1 MSLPGLNN
9 LLNNHRLTHQC
20 GAHTRKNN
28 DVKQRSQLFGYWPAS
43 QPNAAAP
50 NFPVPGAPAPSYSMP
65 ALRSRLRPFAAC
77 RSACGDGVRNRR
89 DGITALSSL
98 YMMSWRGVE
107 LSDLSWIGFTAIGGL
122 VIWQLWQG
130 ARWAHILVIVD
141 CALYLT
147 LNLTGLLL
155 LPVLSQAGVPV
166 LEVVGLAGAY
176 HYGDPNVFFVLLIGR
191 TALDVVLHI
200 AIIILL
206 AQPQVLQYFKAHEDL
221 RSMGVK

>member
-1 MSLPGLNN
+1 MLNN
-9 LLNNHRLTHQC
+9 APNSSAT
-20 GAHTRKNN
+20 G
-28 DVKQRSQLFGYWPAS
+28 PAS

-65 ALRSRLRPFAAC
+65 GSYGVVYVPSQPVALRAAMGC
-77 RSACGDGVRNRR
+77 AIAVMVLG
-89 DGITALSSL
+89 ALSSL
-98 YMMSWRGVE
+98 YVMAWRGVE
-107 LSDLSWIGFTAIGGL
+107 FAGLSWIGFTAIGGL

-176 HYGDPNVFFVLLIGR
+176 HYGDPNVFFVLALGR

-221 RSMGVK
+221 RSMCVK

>member
-1 MSLPGLNN
+1 MLNN
-9 LLNNHRLTHQC
+9 APNPSAT
-20 GAHTRKNN
+20 
-28 DVKQRSQLFGYWPAS
+28 DPAP

-65 ALRSRLRPFAAC
+65 GSYGVVYVPSQPVALRAAMGC
-77 RSACGDGVRNRR
+77 AIAVMVLG
-89 DGITALSSL
+89 ALSSL
-98 YMMSWRGVE
+98 YVMAWRGVE
-107 LSDLSWIGFTAIGGL
+107 FAGLSWIGFTAIGGL

-141 CALYLT
+141 CALYLV
-147 LNLTGLLL
+147 LNLLGLLL
-155 LPVLSQAGVPV
+155 LPLLRQIGVPV
-166 LEVVGLAGAY
+166 LEVIGLAGAY
-176 HYGDPNVFFVLLIGR
+176 HYGDPNVFFVLALGR

-221 RSMGVK
+221 RSMCVK

>member
-1 MSLPGLNN
+1 MLNN
-9 LLNNHRLTHQC
+9 APNSSAT
-20 GAHTRKNN
+20 G
-28 DVKQRSQLFGYWPAS
+28 PAS

-65 ALRSRLRPFAAC
+65 GPYGAVYVPSQPVALRAAMGC
-77 RSACGDGVRNRR
+77 AIAVMVLA
-89 DGITALSSL
+89 ALSSL

-107 LSDLSWIGFTAIGGL
+107 FSDLSWIGFTAIGGL

-141 CALYLT
+141 CALYLV
-147 LNLTGLLL
+147 LNLLGLLL
-155 LPVLSQAGVPV
+155 LPLLRQLGVPV
-166 LEVVGLAGAY
+166 LEVIGLAGAY
-176 HYGDPNVFFVLLIGR
+176 HYGDPNVFFVLALGR

-206 AQPQVLQYFKAHEDL
+206 AQPQVLQYFKAHADL
-221 RSMGVK
+221 RSMSVK

>member
-1 MSLPGLNN
+1 MLNN
-9 LLNNHRLTHQC
+9 APNSSAT
-20 GAHTRKNN
+20 G
-28 DVKQRSQLFGYWPAS
+28 PAS

-50 NFPVPGAPAPSYSMP
+50 NFPVLGAPAPSYSMP
-65 ALRSRLRPFAAC
+65 GPYGAVYVPSQPVALRAAMGC
-77 RSACGDGVRNRR
+77 AIAVMVLA
-89 DGITALSSL
+89 ALSSL

-107 LSDLSWIGFTAIGGL
+107 FSDLSWIGFTAIGGL

-221 RSMGVK
+221 RSMCVK

>member
-1 MSLPGLNN
+1 MLNN
-9 LLNNHRLTHQC
+9 APNSSTV
-20 GAHTRKNN
+20 
-28 DVKQRSQLFGYWPAS
+28 DPAS

-65 ALRSRLRPFAAC
+65 GPYGAVYVPSQPVALRAAMGC
-77 RSACGDGVRNRR
+77 AIAVMVLA
-89 DGITALSSL
+89 ALSSL

-107 LSDLSWIGFTAIGGL
+107 FSDLSWIGFTAIGGL

-141 CALYLT
+141 CALYLV
-147 LNLTGLLL
+147 LNLLGLLL
-155 LPVLSQAGVPV
+155 LPLLRQLGVPV
-166 LEVVGLAGAY
+166 LEVIGLAGAY
-176 HYGDPNVFFVLLIGR
+176 HYGDPNVFFVLALGR

-206 AQPQVLQYFKAHEDL
+206 AQPQVLQYFKAHADL
-221 RSMGVK
+221 RSMSVK

>member
-1 MSLPGLNN
+1 MLNN
-9 LLNNHRLTHQC
+9 APNSSTV
-20 GAHTRKNN
+20 
-28 DVKQRSQLFGYWPAS
+28 DPAP

-65 ALRSRLRPFAAC
+65 GSYGVVYVPSQPVALRAAMGC
-77 RSACGDGVRNRR
+77 AIAVMVLG
-89 DGITALSSL
+89 ALSSL
-98 YMMSWRGVE
+98 YVMAWRGVE
-107 LSDLSWIGFTAIGGL
+107 VAGLSWIGFTAIGGL

-141 CALYLT
+141 CALYLV
-147 LNLTGLLL
+147 LNLLGLLL
-155 LPVLSQAGVPV
+155 LPLLRQIGVPV
-166 LEVVGLAGAY
+166 LEVIGLAGAY
-176 HYGDPNVFFVLLIGR
+176 HYGDPNVFFVLALGR

-221 RSMGVK
+221 RSMCVK

>member
-1 MSLPGLNN
+1 MSNN
-9 LLNNHRLTHQC
+9 APNSSAT
-20 GAHTRKNN
+20 G
-28 DVKQRSQLFGYWPAS
+28 PAS

-65 ALRSRLRPFAAC
+65 GPYGAVYVPSQPVALRAAMGC
-77 RSACGDGVRNRR
+77 AIAVMVLA
-89 DGITALSSL
+89 ALSSL

-107 LSDLSWIGFTAIGGL
+107 FSDLSWIGFTAIGGL

-155 LPVLSQAGVPV
+155 LPVLSQAAVPV

-176 HYGDPNVFFVLLIGR
+176 HYGVPNVFFVLLLGR

-206 AQPQVLQYFKAHEDL
+206 TQPQVLQYFKAHEDL
-221 RSMGVK
+221 RSMCVK